1 MIHNTAIVSNKAKLG
16 NNIKIGPF
24 AIIDDEVEIGDNV
37 EIGPK
42 AHIISGSIIGNNNYI
57 GEGTL
62 IGDAP
67 QDLKY
72 KGGKSFVKIG
82 DNNVIREYV
91 TIHRSNTEG
100 KATIIG
106 NNNFIMAMAHIAHDC
121 VIGNNVIIVNYAGL
135 SGHIHIDDYAFISG
149 LTAIHQNVRI
159 GAHAMV
165 GGGIRV
171 TKDIMPFVLV
181 SDNPIRVC
189 GLNKVGLKRRNFSP
203 EKIEILEKVYKIFFR
218 EKLLL
223 NEALKK
229 IENEVEQIE
238 EVKYFIE
245 FAKSSIRG
253 ITR

>member
-1 MIHNTAIVSNKAKLG
+1 MIHNTAIVSPKAKIG
-16 NNIKIGPF
+16 KNIKIGPF
-24 AIIDDEVEIGDNV
+24 TIIDADVVIGDNV
-37 EIGPK
+37 ELGPK
-42 AHIISGSIIGNNNYI
+42 VHILNGTIIGNNNYI

-62 IGDAP
+62 IGNDP

-72 KGGKSFVKIG
+72 KGGRAFVKIG

-91 TIHRSNTEG
+91 TIHKSNTEG
-100 KATIIG
+100 NSTIIG

-121 VIGNNVIIVNYAGL
+121 VIGNNVIIVNFAGL

-171 TKDIMPFVLV
+171 PKDVMPFVMV
-181 SDNPIRVC
+181 SEDPIKVF
-189 GLNKVGLKRRNFSP
+189 GLNIVGLKRRGFTS
-203 EKIEILEKVYKIFFR
+203 EKIKILEKVYKIFFQ

-223 NEALKK
+223 KDALKK
-229 IENEVEQIE
+229 IEQEVEQID

-245 FAKSSIRG
+245 FAKNSKRG
-253 ITR
+253 LVR